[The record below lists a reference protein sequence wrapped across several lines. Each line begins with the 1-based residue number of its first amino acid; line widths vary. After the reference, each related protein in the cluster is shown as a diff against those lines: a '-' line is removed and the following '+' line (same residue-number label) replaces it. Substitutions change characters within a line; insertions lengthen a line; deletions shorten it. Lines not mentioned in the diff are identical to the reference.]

1 MPEMFKV
8 LQTAVCRYVFNV
20 RQRGRETG
28 QRTDDKRTRSKR
40 NTATGKS
47 PGIPDIP
54 RTVVPGNGAVT
65 YILY

>member
-8 LQTAVCRYVFNV
+8 LQTAVCRYFFNV

-28 QRTDDKRTRSKR
+28 QRTDEKRTGRTR

-65 YILY
+65 